1 MWRIIHRDIPVK
13 DELSRRGVI
22 CNVLCPRCLSRVETI
37 EHTFM
42 QCRHVSKIWFGS
54 KLGVIFDHRHTNISE
69 WIRNALNILNEE
81 DLIYIAAVLYAIG
94 FARN

>member
-1 MWRIIHRDIPVK
+1 MWRIIHRAIPVK

-54 KLGVIFDHRHTNISE
+54 KLGVIF
-69 WIRNALNILNEE
+69 
-81 DLIYIAAVLYAIG
+81 
-94 FARN
+94 